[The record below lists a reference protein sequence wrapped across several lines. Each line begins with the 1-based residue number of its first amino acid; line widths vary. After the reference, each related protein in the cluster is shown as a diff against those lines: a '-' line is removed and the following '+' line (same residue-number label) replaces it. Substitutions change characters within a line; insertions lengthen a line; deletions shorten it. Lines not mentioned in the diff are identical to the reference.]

1 MTGKEGAIMSDI
13 AKNIKKLRQRKKLTQ
28 EELAEKLYVTRQA
41 VSNWETGKNQPDIDT
56 LKALAETL
64 EVDVGELLYGPAPD
78 QNRRKKIIVAVI
90 LCALAVAAWGA
101 FVLVYDKAMFERHQY
116 KIGWSIFL
124 TLVLRPLA
132 LLITGAALP
141 ALISIWRDLRA
152 TSVRVRRWMLAV
164 AAVFLL
170 VYALGFVL
178 ARVSPKIN
186 YYWLLWGI
194 NYPWTFLLPGAL
206 FFCGSK
212 RKAG

>member
-1 MTGKEGAIMSDI
+1 MSDI

-56 LKALAETL
+56 LKTLAETL
-64 EVDVGELLYGPAPD
+64 EVDVRELLYGPAPD
-78 QNRRKKIIVAVI
+78 ENRRRKIIVAVI
-90 LCALAVAAWGA
+90 LCVLTAIAWGT
-101 FVLVYDKAMFERHQY
+101 FVLVYDEAMFQRQQY

-124 TLVLRPLA
+124 GVVSRPLA
-132 LLITGAALP
+132 FLLTGAAVP

-152 TSVRVRRWMLAV
+152 TSVLVRRWMLVV

-170 VYALGFVL
+170 VYAAGAVLVL
-178 ARVSPKIN
+178 AFHVSAKLN
-186 YYWLLWGI
+186 YYWLLWVG
-194 NYPWTFLLPGAL
+194 NQPWTFLLPGAL
-206 FFCGSK
+206 LFCGSK